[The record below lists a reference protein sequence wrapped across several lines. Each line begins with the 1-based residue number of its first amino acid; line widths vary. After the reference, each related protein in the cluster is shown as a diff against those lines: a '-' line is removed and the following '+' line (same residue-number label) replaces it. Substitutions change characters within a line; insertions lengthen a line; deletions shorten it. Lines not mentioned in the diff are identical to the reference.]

1 MQPKESKSNWHF
13 KISIAKSLLRML
25 AGAALATGN
34 LYMAGA
40 TLIVAELF
48 GIVEEL

>member
-48 GIVEEL
+48 GIIEEL